1 MPKLKQPWPG
11 APYGASDNGQTVAAF
26 QLHTPPIRN
35 LYTFRLQTTLNLNEL
50 IKDANL
56 PSHKALLEAL
66 NEDVRHM
73 KKIVC
78 SIAIAAMMSLHP
90 PVYAD
95 SKAAVI
101 DELAGYLE
109 FVDYGGGVI
118 FAEQIP
124 KAEYSN
130 MMVIDARDAGQFAK
144 GHIPGAVNIEW
155 RKVLEQR
162 ARIPKD
168 KMVLIYCNTGS
179 LSAQAGF
186 ALRVAGYDNVRIL
199 QGGFEEWKAKGGLD
213 ANARAMGAQPK
224 H

>member
-1 MPKLKQPWPG
+1 MQKFFAL
-11 APYGASDNGQTVAAF
+11 AIVAMF
-26 QLHTPPIRN
+26 SLHTPA
-35 LYTFRLQTTLNLNEL
+35 F
-50 IKDANL
+50 
-56 PSHKALLEAL
+56 
-66 NEDVRHM
+66 
-73 KKIVC
+73 
-78 SIAIAAMMSLHP
+78 
-90 PVYAD
+90 AD

-124 KAEYSN
+124 KAEYSK
-130 MMVIDARDAGQFAK
+130 MMIIDARDAGQFSK
-144 GHIPGAVNIEW
+144 SHIPGAVNIEW

-162 ARIPKD
+162 AKIPKD

-179 LSAQAGF
+179 LSAQAGL

-213 ANARAMGAQPK
+213 ANARAMGTQPK